1 MFSLF
6 KDRKVGK
13 GKKNYL
19 AELSKIAKEE
29 REKILREKIKEIVF
43 EEIANSEIQK
53 KIDDFSEQIK
63 KLEKMIEDLKSS
75 LLPLSRSKSDSIRKL
90 KMKRLII
97 EHLRKHGRLT
107 SKQLSAFLDLSRT
120 RCSEY
125 LVEME
130 RDGIVRGM
138 IISRNKFYEL
148 VTNGKVF
155 ENKK

>member
-13 GKKNYL
+13 ERKDYL
-19 AELSKIAKEE
+19 IEISKIAKEE
-29 REKILREKIKEIVF
+29 REKILRDKIKEIVL
-43 EEIANSEIQK
+43 EELSKSELHK
-53 KIDDFSEQIK
+53 KIDDFSSQIK

-75 LLPLSRSKSDSIRKL
+75 FLPLSRSKTDSIRKL

-97 EHLRKHGRLT
+97 EHLRKHERLT
-107 SKQLSAFLDLSRT
+107 SKQLSTFLDLSRT

-130 RDGIVRGM
+130 RDGIVRGV